1 MGEAL
6 LFTPTRVPP
15 WGRRWGQSLLR
26 HRAQSE
32 EGGRPEGVCRYMA
45 GETSSLSSE
54 TEPVGANYL
63 PHFHLALCPHTLPLL
78 FQKVLERCP
87 LIPHGPGVIFQTE
100 RILTFLFVNK
110 GIIFIGCQHFSE
122 ITSLGYKFI
131 LYTDQPGEGSRRS
144 EFMRQVWSALKS
156 AFLCVC
162 AFFKTV
168 GCNLL
173 ALIEAKFDIGFNA
186 EKEATFSI
194 EGLFFFF
201 FFVWLQSLLAGSH
214 CELQRYLGTN

>member
-1 MGEAL
+1 M
-6 LFTPTRVPP
+6 
-15 WGRRWGQSLLR
+15 
-26 HRAQSE
+26 
-32 EGGRPEGVCRYMA
+32 
-45 GETSSLSSE
+45 
-54 TEPVGANYL
+54 
-63 PHFHLALCPHTLPLL
+63 
-78 FQKVLERCP
+78 FQKVLERCRF
-87 LIPHGPGVIFQTE
+87 IPHGPGVIFQTE
-100 RILTFLFVNK
+100 RILTLLFVNK

-131 LYTDQPGEGSRRS
+131 LYTDQPGVGSRRS
-144 EFMRQVWSALKS
+144 EFTRKVWSALKS

-168 GCNLL
+168 GFNLL
-173 ALIEAKFDIGFNA
+173 ALTEAKFDIGFNA

-201 FFVWLQSLLAGSH
+201 VWLQSLLAGTH